1 MSYNTN
7 FLHKF
12 PFQIF
17 FQQSSYLSCIVF
29 KNTYKYYNAWF
40 GEITKKNIKN
50 LKELNLLTM
59 KKFFCANTI
68 KFNII
73 VKGGRKLQ
81 FRDHWIQSGIGLVE
95 KKQDLISDFFTWYET
110 IFLNIFVHSVST
122 SPFIE

>member
-12 PFQIF
+12 SFQIF
-17 FQQSSYLSCIVF
+17 FQQSSYLSFIVF

-40 GEITKKNIKN
+40 GESTKKYIKD
-50 LKELNLLTM
+50 LKELNLLRV

-68 KFNII
+68 KFNI

-81 FRDHWIQSGIGLVE
+81 FRDQWIQSGIGMME
-95 KKQDLISDFFTWYET
+95 KNKTYKY
-110 IFLNIFVHSVST
+110 
-122 SPFIE
+122 